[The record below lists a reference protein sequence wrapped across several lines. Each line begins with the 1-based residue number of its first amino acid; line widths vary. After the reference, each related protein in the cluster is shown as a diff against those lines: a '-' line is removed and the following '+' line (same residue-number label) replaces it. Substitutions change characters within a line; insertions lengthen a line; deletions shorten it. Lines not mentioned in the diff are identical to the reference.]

1 MIYHLNLIFWIN
13 SFLFITSV
21 DIADCSCLQAE
32 IFLYFFITISV
43 LCVQMPMIKLQS
55 LEGEVFE
62 IDVEIARQSVTI
74 KTMLEGNQKLFYSV
88 YRPIVFIEKWKYIK
102 SFCTHK
108 KWITS
113 SSCQKGLDE
122 LFLLSQ
128 RNVWDKRLGQISVG
142 EIILWINYQIMY
154 EYKIH
159 SFNFR
164 SLKFVT
170 M

>member
-1 MIYHLNLIFWIN
+1 M
-13 SFLFITSV
+13 
-21 DIADCSCLQAE
+21 
-32 IFLYFFITISV
+32 
-43 LCVQMPMIKLQS
+43 
-55 LEGEVFE
+55 EGEVFE

-108 KWITS
+108 NELHHLAVKRV
-113 SSCQKGLDE
+113 LDE

-154 EYKIH
+154 ENKIY

-164 SLKFVT
+164 SIKFVT

>member
-1 MIYHLNLIFWIN
+1 MYIFGDIDLIFQILVFKHFLPGDL
-13 SFLFITSV
+13 SFESNFLNQQFPFITSV

-88 YRPIVFIEKWKYIK
+88 YRPIVFIEK
-102 SFCTHK
+102 
-108 KWITS
+108 
-113 SSCQKGLDE
+113 
-122 LFLLSQ
+122 
-128 RNVWDKRLGQISVG
+128 
-142 EIILWINYQIMY
+142 
-154 EYKIH
+154 
-159 SFNFR
+159 
-164 SLKFVT
+164 
-170 M
+170 

>member
-1 MIYHLNLIFWIN
+1 MYIFGDIDLIFQILVFKHFQVIYHLNLIFWIN
-13 SFLFITSV
+13 SFLLKLVLTSLIV
-21 DIADCSCLQAE
+21 LVYRLKSFCI
-32 IFLYFFITISV
+32 FFITISV

-102 SFCTHK
+102 SFCTPK

-113 SSCQKGLDE
+113 SSCQKG
-122 LFLLSQ
+122 FG
-128 RNVWDKRLGQISVG
+128 W
-142 EIILWINYQIMY
+142 IIFTFPK
-154 EYKIH
+154 ECV
-159 SFNFR
+159 R
-164 SLKFVT
+164 
-170 M
+170 

>member
-1 MIYHLNLIFWIN
+1 MNQQFP
-13 SFLFITSV
+13 FKTSV
-21 DIADCSCLQAE
+21 DIADCSCLQTE
-32 IFLYFFITISV
+32 IFLYIFITISV

-108 KWITS
+108 NELHHLAVKRVWMNYFYFP
-113 SSCQKGLDE
+113 KGMCEIKDLDK
-122 LFLLSQ
+122 FLLA
-128 RNVWDKRLGQISVG
+128 RWF
-142 EIILWINYQIMY
+142 Y
-154 EYKIH
+154 ELTTK
-159 SFNFR
+159 
-164 SLKFVT
+164 
-170 M
+170 